1 MSDPLEALIRK
12 AVRNGFLSLTLNKD
26 WEGDKWHV
34 TYRNTDTHAIQSFK
48 GVDPV
53 ETMKMALRGGLR
65 DVKAAPAPTPV
76 PDEPKRRRG
85 ADLI

>member
-34 TYRNTDTHAIQSFK
+34 TYRNTDTHNVQSFK

-53 ETMKMALRGGLR
+53 DTMKLALRAGVR
-65 DVKAAPAPTPV
+65 EVQAAPKPEPIPEPV
-76 PDEPKRRRG
+76 KRRRG

>member
-1 MSDPLEALIRK
+1 MSDALEAEIRK

-34 TYRNTDTHAIQSFK
+34 TYRNTDTHNVQSFK

-53 ETMKMALRGGLR
+53 DTMKLALRAGYR
-65 DVKAAPAPTPV
+65 DVKAAPSPQPAVLPA
-76 PDEPKRRRG
+76 KRRRG

>member
-1 MSDPLEALIRK
+1 MSDALEAEIRK

-34 TYRNTDTHAIQSFK
+34 TYRNTDTHNVQSFK

-53 ETMKMALRGGLR
+53 DTLKLALRAGYR
-65 DVKAAPAPTPV
+65 DVKAAPPPPPVDAPV
-76 PDEPKRRRG
+76 KRRRG